1 MKGAKEFTGRSLDDA
16 IAAACNYYD
25 LPREKLEVEIIND
38 AKTGI
43 FGLVGAKKAT
53 ILAKQASVKNFDFES
68 KEEKKQEHSKP
79 SAKNAEIPDRP
90 DHQDRQ
96 AKPRNRPLSEA
107 AQGADAPLETGAEK
121 SSSTQMLDKKES
133 TDNSLSS
140 EAQTISDRSD
150 RSSRNPRPRQ
160 PSQQQARDKRDE
172 KDAPREGRNDRRGRR
187 FNGNAD
193 SANTSSDTNGNS
205 AGNTQAHDRR
215 PDERNND
222 RSDRNDRNDRNG
234 RNAPRDRNR
243 SPREAGDNRRN
254 DSRRQTRD
262 RQNPAAPK
270 LGNSLDF
277 SDAEAQNQ
285 FINSSEGNYSE
296 SNPYLAARQ
305 QVFEAGNNHQFA
317 EQIDH
322 NSAWAPAS
330 SSNNEYMQPN
340 HLVNNYDADAQFNDD
355 QADDFE
361 PSQATQNFANLD
373 KEKACELV
381 KASLDKMVAA
391 ICSDADISVN
401 VGEGRITASID
412 CGEASGLLIGRE
424 GQTLSA
430 LQYMVSRII
439 SRQMEAAVHVHL
451 DTGDYK
457 ERQDRKLEEI
467 SLRLAQR
474 ARETGR
480 TQYTRPLSSYHRR
493 IVHMVLQAEQ
503 GIETR
508 SKGEGSMKRVYIFTR
523 SN

>member
-16 IAAACNYYD
+16 IAAACKYYD

-53 ILAKQASVKNFDFES
+53 ILAKQALVKNFDFEA
-68 KEEKKQEHSKP
+68 KEEKNRDHSKTSANASANSSGASAEAQERPAKGKKPQSSSEQSFEAQGETRSEKSPDQNAKPENADKQERP
-79 SAKNAEIPDRP
+79 ERAERPDRA
-90 DHQDRQ
+90 DRTER
-96 AKPRNRPLSEA
+96 PNRNA
-107 AQGADAPLETGAEK
+107 
-121 SSSTQMLDKKES
+121 
-133 TDNSLSS
+133 
-140 EAQTISDRSD
+140 
-150 RSSRNPRPRQ
+150 RPRQ
-160 PSQQQARDKRDE
+160 SSPQNPRDKRDD
-172 KDAPREGRNDRRGRR
+172 KDPQRDGRNDRRGRR
-187 FNGNAD
+187 NNAESNANGASSPNAYPQNRD
-193 SANTSSDTNGNS
+193 GRA
-205 AGNTQAHDRR
+205 
-215 PDERNND
+215 DERGD
-222 RSDRNDRNDRNG
+222 R
-234 RNAPRDRNR
+234 RDRNR
-243 SPREAGDNRRN
+243 SPRDGSEARRN
-254 DSRRQTRD
+254 DFRRPNRD
-262 RQNPAAPK
+262 RQNIASPAP
-270 LGNSLDF
+270 GNSLDF
-277 SDAEAQNQ
+277 SDADAQNQ
-285 FINSSEGNYSE
+285 YINSLDVAHVE
-296 SNPYLAARQ
+296 SNDYLAAQ
-305 QVFEAGNNHQFA
+305 PQVFAASASAGQTSQA
-317 EQIDH
+317 QI
-322 NSAWAPAS
+322 S
-330 SSNNEYMQPN
+330 QPQTSQPGRQ
-340 HLVNNYDADAQFNDD
+340 DAIWSPADAYEPNNSINELTGIVDDDLSTQFNDD
-355 QADDFE
+355 PSDDFE
-361 PSQATQNFANLD
+361 PSQAAQNFASLD

-381 KASLDKMVAA
+381 KFSLDKMVAA

-401 VGEGRITASID
+401 VGEGRISASID

-457 ERQDRKLEEI
+457 ERQDRKLKEI

-493 IVHMVLQAEQ
+493 IVHMVLQTEQ